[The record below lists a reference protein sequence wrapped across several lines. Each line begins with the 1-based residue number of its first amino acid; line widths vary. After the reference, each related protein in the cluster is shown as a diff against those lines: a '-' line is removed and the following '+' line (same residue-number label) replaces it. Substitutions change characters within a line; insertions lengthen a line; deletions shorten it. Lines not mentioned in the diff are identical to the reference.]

1 MRDPLPV
8 LWMLR
13 AHTRE
18 QAVQLRRLLVR
29 HDPMNDYVWASIAVS
44 CVALGM
50 ILQQL
55 IDAYRTR

>member
-1 MRDPLPV
+1 
-8 LWMLR
+8 MLR